1 MKPFKDVDS
10 ANAALTLRN
19 TLWAFPYLGALGLT
33 VGYSMGVLM
42 DAVIGL
48 MAAVAVS
55 AVIGSATTI
64 FTGIV
69 GGGAVNVFYGL
80 GRKTIS
86 QRERL
91 VGDLNVAKHHK
102 LCGRFDE
109 ALIKIEDILAKD
121 PEFSEALFLKAQLLW
136 QGFEDREAAKQ
147 CLLKIIRAE
156 PDKRAVF
163 HRWALNL
170 YGEIQKKPISRKSI
184 RWKMR
189 TDDGTINTKDQ
200 KLRNRGLIR

>member
-1 MKPFKDVDS
+1 MKFLKDMDS

-19 TLWAFPYLGALGLT
+19 TLWALPYLGVLGLT
-33 VGYSMGVLM
+33 VGYSTDGLLG
-42 DAVIGL
+42 AFIGL
-48 MAAVAVS
+48 TAAAAVS

-69 GGGAVNVFYGL
+69 GGGAVNVFYGM
-80 GRKTIS
+80 GRKTIGL
-86 QRERL
+86 RERL

-121 PEFSEALFLKAQLLW
+121 PEFSEALFLKAQILW
-136 QGFEDREAAKQ
+136 QGFEDHAAAKQ
-147 CLLKIIRAE
+147 CMLKIIKAE
-156 PDKRAVF
+156 PDKRSVF

-170 YGEIQKKPISRKSI
+170 YGEIQKNAYFKENDT
-184 RWKMR
+184 MENAA
-189 TDDGTINTKDQ
+189 G
-200 KLRNRGLIR
+200 